1 MMGILDFYGSVY
13 MSKFMDYPLTLGTF
27 YCMGIIP
34 QDSSFIE
41 MKLIE
46 NKLTILKCKTHGF
59 QYIPNVGKPPP
70 LSSSKVVITPKE
82 ILIPIKQLCPISP
95 ACGPQ
100 EPLICFLSLWIYLF
114 LIFHINRIIQYGPF
128 VSGFFHSAKCL

>member
-59 QYIPNVGKPPP
+59 
-70 LSSSKVVITPKE
+70 
-82 ILIPIKQLCPISP
+82 
-95 ACGPQ
+95 
-100 EPLICFLSLWIYLF
+100 
-114 LIFHINRIIQYGPF
+114 
-128 VSGFFHSAKCL
+128 